1 MTLNIFRENKLSFV
15 SNLALWFTFIIE
27 FELSS
32 GKGVLWDKLRQ
43 LMEKETGSWV
53 VNMRFLSPPFL
64 IDTCWWNSK
73 RLSRVIR
80 TKKISFIELVN
91 CWIVMFI
98 DSSWSVQSLK
108 KKYQHGRC
116 VDRKSRNTSTRWAGG
131 YYVTAA
137 LTRLNEFDDYKTHCY
152 VDRLVLLL
160 TTAKEGL
167 DVISYW
173 WREGYECK
181 GVKRYRFF
189 FSLSLC
195 TGGEM
200 RLLAAFICPH
210 DVMSQTNSRQPP
222 FSPLVSLDFSA
233 RLKTC
238 RNCNDWLATIR
249 RKLLRLCCKDISVD
263 DEWTRRRS

>member
-1 MTLNIFRENKLSFV
+1 MLDRDVYRLFV
-15 SNLALWFTFIIE
+15 KCAVSE
-27 FELSS
+27 
-32 GKGVLWDKLRQ
+32 
-43 LMEKETGSWV
+43 
-53 VNMRFLSPPFL
+53 
-64 IDTCWWNSK
+64 
-73 RLSRVIR
+73 
-80 TKKISFIELVN
+80 
-91 CWIVMFI
+91 
-98 DSSWSVQSLK
+98 

-222 FSPLVSLDFSA
+222 FSPLVSLHFSA

-263 DEWTRRRS
+263 DEWTRRRSKTFSSITSASSAQTNRETRCCVPMAFFV

>member
-1 MTLNIFRENKLSFV
+1 MSGEHAVFV
-15 SNLALWFTFIIE
+15 P
-27 FELSS
+27 
-32 GKGVLWDKLRQ
+32 
-43 LMEKETGSWV
+43 
-53 VNMRFLSPPFL
+53 PPFL

-98 DSSWSVQSLK
+98 DSSWSVQSLE

-189 FSLSLC
+189 FSLSLYWWRDAIV
-195 TGGEM
+195 G
-200 RLLAAFICPH
+200 RFHLP
-210 DVMSQTNSRQPP
+210 
-222 FSPLVSLDFSA
+222 
-233 RLKTC
+233 
-238 RNCNDWLATIR
+238 
-249 RKLLRLCCKDISVD
+249 
-263 DEWTRRRS
+263 TRRHEPNKFSTTAFLSPGFFTLFCSS

>member
-108 KKYQHGRC
+108 K
-116 VDRKSRNTSTRWAGG
+116 NTSMD
-131 YYVTAA
+131 AA
-137 LTRLNEFDDYKTHCY
+137 WIVNRVIRQHVE
-152 VDRLVLLL
+152 LVGI
-160 TTAKEGL
+160 T
-167 DVISYW
+167 SRRP
-173 WREGYECK
+173 WRG
-181 GVKRYRFF
+181 
-189 FSLSLC
+189 STSS
-195 TGGEM
+195 M
-200 RLLAAFICPH
+200 
-210 DVMSQTNSRQPP
+210 
-222 FSPLVSLDFSA
+222 
-233 RLKTC
+233 
-238 RNCNDWLATIR
+238 TIR
-249 RKLLRLCCKDISVD
+249 RIAM
-263 DEWTRRRS
+263 